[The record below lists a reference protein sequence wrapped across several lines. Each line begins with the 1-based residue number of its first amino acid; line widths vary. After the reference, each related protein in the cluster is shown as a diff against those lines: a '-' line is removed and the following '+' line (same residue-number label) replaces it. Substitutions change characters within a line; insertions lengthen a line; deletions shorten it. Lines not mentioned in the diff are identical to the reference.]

1 MPCVCLSTLSL
12 PALPFPQ
19 EAWHA
24 IANGSHCAHPI
35 ITQHGGNSSPYP
47 HPATPSSTTPK
58 QRRWTRPAGGVAF
71 QGTAE
76 AGENLTNASA
86 RLLLEY
92 VGHQQ
97 RQATATTRKEDFD
110 RLAFYTDLLPPALR
124 AQTMPELRVVGFP
137 EFTRDAP

>member
-1 MPCVCLSTLSL
+1 M
-12 PALPFPQ
+12 
-19 EAWHA
+19 
-24 IANGSHCAHPI
+24 
-35 ITQHGGNSSPYP
+35 
-47 HPATPSSTTPK
+47 
-58 QRRWTRPAGGVAF
+58 AF